1 MSIRRATRARGG
13 TAGDVVDEVD
23 MEGVENDAPTFSG
36 GAEGVTPT
44 PIGSAEGDKTHDG
57 QHMTSAATAF
67 PYEYIEGSDVAGS

>member
-1 MSIRRATRARGG
+1 M
-13 TAGDVVDEVD
+13 GDVVDEVD

-36 GAEGVTPT
+36 SAVPTFSGSAEGVAPT